1 MKPKGKIL
9 SLLLV
14 ICLVAGLMPTTV
26 FAANSGKAIQL
37 GTDALNESINS
48 TNAATVYFGQND
60 TDQPGAWRV
69 IGYNGNGVASAQ
81 GDMTLLAAGNMGLV
95 QFSTNGTN
103 TYADSNLKAAI
114 DALAEK
120 LTEEET
126 AAVNKRTLV
135 SGSYNGE
142 NTDCVSGAQVDNAVF
157 WPLSTAEANMVSND
171 IRALSTEHP
180 DWAMYYWWLRSPG
193 RGYGAAVVIG
203 GGHVDNDGSNVDGE
217 FGVRPAFNLDL
228 NSVLFTSA
236 AAGGKS
242 ASGMDSGLTAIG
254 DYTDNEW
261 KLTLLDESRNF
272 AVTETEVS
280 GISGGTVTL
289 NYTGAATGTNEYISV
304 ILADENGVQSY
315 GRVAQPTEASGTAEV
330 TIPAGLAVGT
340 YTLYAFSEQYN
351 GDYMTDYASAFETV
365 SLTVTPDKA
374 IMLGTSGISGYDS
387 TNGYD
392 YIYFGNWTA
401 PDEYTTSGPI
411 KWRVLDDQTNTGEAG
426 LFLLTDTLLG
436 SGTYGGVYFGKS
448 SYSKAWQ
455 GSDAQTWC
463 ATFYG
468 SNFSAGEQGAVIA
481 TTKSDEAFTSSTY
494 SIPFAASEN
503 ILNGD
508 KVFFLSAQEAENS
521 AYGFTDDAA
530 RIANYGGSAG
540 VWWLRS
546 PNAYF
551 AGYAGL
557 VNRNGNVHDY
567 DVSYVWAARPAFNLD
582 LTSVLFTSA
591 AVGGKIPAASSGGNQ
606 SGEAAD
612 AIFEIGDYDGNEWKL
627 TLLDNSRNFAVTEK
641 TASGKPGD
649 TITLNYSGATT
660 GTNEYISVIIAD
672 NSGAQY
678 YGRVAQPAEASG
690 TAEVTIPAGLAVGTY
705 TLYAFSEQYNGDYMT
720 DYASAFETVSLTV
733 TPDKAIMLGT
743 SGISGYDST
752 NGYDYIYFGNWTAPD
767 EYTTSGPIKWRVLDD
782 QTNTGENG
790 LFLLSEELLGTGY
803 YGGVYFQQSY
813 HYDSSSGSYHKGSAP
828 ANGDHTDCL
837 IANAW
842 QGSDAQTWCATFYSN
857 NFSTGEQSAVLG
869 TTKSDGAFTSS
880 TYNVPFAASE
890 SILNGDKVFFLSAQ
904 EAENSAYGFTDDAA
918 RIANYGGSAGV
929 WWLRS
934 PDAYYTYFAGAV
946 GYNGYVYY
954 DLVLHDWAA
963 RPAFNL
969 DLNSVLFTSAAAGGK
984 SASGMDSGLT
994 AVDDY
999 TGSEWKLTLL
1009 DSSRSSFTVDASEA
1023 ETSVEVGYTSWS
1035 IPVDYS
1041 GAQTGANEY
1050 VSALLCDSNGN
1061 VLYYGNIAQN
1071 SASGTAALNI
1081 PAGLAAG
1088 SYSLKV
1094 FSEQC
1099 NGDYMTDYAS
1109 ALQEISLNVLSKE
1122 TTPQA
1127 VFTAAGDSS
1136 GTLSNVD
1143 ASMKYSTD
1151 GGASWTDIT
1160 GTTAEITGVTAD
1172 KDIQVVKKGDGTA
1185 TVDSDAQIIDVTQA
1199 AIPVGIGKTDCT
1211 TAAQNDGTITGVDS
1225 TMEYR
1230 LSSASEW
1237 TSISGNTVSGLAN
1250 GTYEVRVKANG
1261 TVLASEVATVIIG
1274 AHTCAAQGDW
1284 QHDANEHW
1292 KLCACGA
1299 EVDRAAHTGGTAT
1312 CTEKAVC
1319 DVCGSSYGAINPDNH
1334 TGEIVWTKT
1343 ATAHSSKYSCCDA
1356 VVVAEEAHE
1365 WENGVCAECGYEC
1378 QHDGGTATCTEKAVC
1393 DICGEEYG
1401 ELNASNHTNLVKTEA
1416 KAATHMT
1423 EGNIEY
1429 WYCDGC
1435 DKYFSDEAGT
1445 KEIALKDTVIPKLT
1459 EHTADGTGWHSDETN
1474 HWNTCEC
1481 GEKLNEAAHTFEWVT
1496 DKEATA
1502 TEAGSKH
1509 EECTVC
1515 GYAKAAVEIPATGET
1530 TSPETGDNSNIALWI
1545 AVMLAAGTALTG
1557 TVLYSRKRKYSR

>member
-1 MKPKGKIL
+1 MKKRFL

-95 QFSTNGTN
+95 KFSTNGTN

-180 DWAMYYWWLRSPG
+180 GWAMYYWWLRSPG
-193 RGYGAAVVIG
+193 RDYGAAVVIG
-203 GGHVDNDGSNVDGE
+203 DGHVDNDGSNVDGV
-217 FGVRPAFNLDL
+217 FGVRPAFNLNL
-228 NSVLFTSA
+228 N
-236 AAGGKS
+236 
-242 ASGMDSGLTAIG
+242 
-254 DYTDNEW
+254 
-261 KLTLLDESRNF
+261 
-272 AVTETEVS
+272 
-280 GISGGTVTL
+280 
-289 NYTGAATGTNEYISV
+289 
-304 ILADENGVQSY
+304 
-315 GRVAQPTEASGTAEV
+315 
-330 TIPAGLAVGT
+330 
-340 YTLYAFSEQYN
+340 
-351 GDYMTDYASAFETV
+351 
-365 SLTVTPDKA
+365 
-374 IMLGTSGISGYDS
+374 
-387 TNGYD
+387 
-392 YIYFGNWTA
+392 
-401 PDEYTTSGPI
+401 
-411 KWRVLDDQTNTGEAG
+411 
-426 LFLLTDTLLG
+426 
-436 SGTYGGVYFGKS
+436 
-448 SYSKAWQ
+448 
-455 GSDAQTWC
+455 
-463 ATFYG
+463 
-468 SNFSAGEQGAVIA
+468 
-481 TTKSDEAFTSSTY
+481 
-494 SIPFAASEN
+494 
-503 ILNGD
+503 
-508 KVFFLSAQEAENS
+508 
-521 AYGFTDDAA
+521 
-530 RIANYGGSAG
+530 
-540 VWWLRS
+540 
-546 PNAYF
+546 
-551 AGYAGL
+551 
-557 VNRNGNVHDY
+557 
-567 DVSYVWAARPAFNLD
+567 
-582 LTSVLFTSA
+582 SVLFTSA
-591 AVGGKIPAASSGGNQ
+591 AVGGKAGD
-606 SGEAAD
+606 GELTAV
-612 AIFEIGDYDGNEWKL
+612 GDYTGSEWKL

-678 YGRVAQPAEASG
+678 YGRVAQPTEADG
-690 TAEVTIPAGLAVGTY
+690 TAEVTIPAGLAYGTY

-733 TPDKAIMLGT
+733 TPDKAIMPGT
-743 SGISGYDST
+743 SGISGYDGT
-752 NGYDYIYFGNWTAPD
+752 NGYDYIYYGTWNG
-767 EYTTSGPIKWRVLDD
+767 SPIKWRVLDD
-782 QTNTGENG
+782 QTNTGSTG
-790 LFLLSEELLGTGY
+790 LFLLSDVLLGSGDF
-803 YGGVYFQQSY
+803 GGVYF
-813 HYDSSSGSYHKGSAP
+813 DNSSPYS
-828 ANGDHTDCL
+828 NV
-837 IANAW
+837 W
-842 QGSDAQTWCATFYSN
+842 QGSDAQTWCENFYSS
-857 NFSTGEQSAVLG
+857 NFSTGEQSAVLS
-869 TTKSDGAFTSS
+869 TTKDDEAFTSS
-880 TYNVPFAASE
+880 TSDAPFAASVN
-890 SILNGDKVFFLSAQ
+890 ILNGDKVFFLSAE
-904 EAENSAYGFTDDAA
+904 EAEKSEYGFDSNTT
-918 RIANYGGSAGV
+918 RVANYGDSAGV

-934 PDAYYTYFAGAV
+934 PYANDTDDAGVVLDFGIV
-946 GYNGYVYY
+946 NNDYVF
-954 DLVLHDWAA
+954 HDWAA

-969 DLNSVLFTSAAAGGK
+969 DLKSVLFSSAAEGGK
-984 SASGMDSGLT
+984 ISAAESGNNQGGEAADAIFEIG
-994 AVDDY
+994 DY
-999 TGSEWKLTLL
+999 AGNEWKLTLL
-1009 DSSRSSFTVDASEA
+1009 DNSRNFAVTETEVSGISSGNVTLHYA
-1023 ETSVEVGYTSWS
+1023 
-1035 IPVDYS
+1035 
-1041 GAQTGANEY
+1041 GATIGENEY
-1050 VSALLCDSNGN
+1050 ISVIIADSNGSA
-1061 VLYYGNIAQN
+1061 LYYGRVAQPD
-1071 SASGTAALNI
+1071 SANGQVEIKI
-1081 PAGLAAG
+1081 PASLAAG
-1088 SYSLKV
+1088 EYTLNV
-1094 FSEQC
+1094 FSEQY

-1185 TVDSDAQIIDVTQA
+1185 TADSDAQIIDVTQA
-1199 AIPVGIGKTDCT
+1199 ATPTGLGKTDCT

-1237 TSISGNTVSGLAN
+1237 TSISGNTVTGLVN
-1250 GTYEVRVKANG
+1250 GTYDVRVKANG
-1261 TVLASEVATVIIG
+1261 TVLASEVATVTIG

-1284 QHDANEHW
+1284 QHDENGHW
-1292 KLCACGA
+1292 KLCVCGA
-1299 EVDRAAHTGGTAT
+1299 EVDRAAHTGGVAT

-1319 DVCGSSYGAINPDNH
+1319 DVCG
-1334 TGEIVWTKT
+1334 
-1343 ATAHSSKYSCCDA
+1343 
-1356 VVVAEEAHE
+1356 
-1365 WENGVCAECGYEC
+1365 
-1378 QHDGGTATCTEKAVC
+1378 
-1393 DICGEEYG
+1393 EEYG
-1401 ELNASNHTNLVKTEA
+1401 EVNAASHTNLVKTEA

-1509 EECTVC
+1509 EKCTVC
-1515 GYAKAAVEIPATGET
+1515 GYEKAAVEIPATGT
-1530 TSPETGDNSNIALWI
+1530 PSDTDTSSPQTGDDSNIALWI
-1545 AVMLAAGTALTG
+1545 AVMLAAGAVLTG
-1557 TVLYSRKRKYSR
+1557 TAVYSRKRKYSR

>member
-1 MKPKGKIL
+1 MKGETDMKKRFL

-135 SGSYNGE
+135 SGSYNGK

-157 WPLSTAEANMVSND
+157 WPLSTAEAYMLSND
-171 IRALSTEHP
+171 IRALSTENP
-180 DWAMYYWWLRSPG
+180 TWAMYYWWLRSPG
-193 RGYGAAVVIG
+193 IFDSRAAVVDG
-203 GGHVDNDGSNVDGE
+203 DGNVGNYGTHVYGE
-217 FGVRPAFNLDL
+217 FGVRPAFHLDL

-236 AAGGKS
+236 AVGGK
-242 ASGMDSGLTAIG
+242 AGDGELTAVG
-254 DYTDNEW
+254 DYTGSKW
-261 KLTLLDESRNF
+261 KLTLLDNSRKF
-272 AVTETEVS
+272 AVTEKTAS
-280 GISGGTVTL
+280 GAPGDTVTL
-289 NYTGAATGTNEYISV
+289 HYSGTTTGTNEYISV
-304 ILADENGVQSY
+304 IIADNSGAQYY
-315 GRVAQPTEASGTAEV
+315 GRIAQPDTADGTAEV
-330 TIPAGLAVGT
+330 TIPADLAVGT
-340 YTLYAFSEQYN
+340 YTLYVFSEQYN
-351 GDYMTDYASAFETV
+351 GDYMTDYASAFAEV
-365 SLTVTPDKA
+365 SLTVAPDKA
-374 IMLGTSGISGYDS
+374 IMLGASQLQGGQAD
-387 TNGYD
+387 N
-392 YIYFGNWTA
+392 IYFGTYQQSSAGSTEPDGTEGVDWIKSDTA
-401 PDEYTTSGPI
+401 NKNGQGPYYYI
-411 KWRVLDDQTNTGEAG
+411 DPVKWRVLENADGQ
-426 LFLLTDTLLG
+426 LFLLSDQNLDVFQYHTEYESVTWETSTMRSWLNGYDVSQNTGGSSGIDYTDDNFINTAFSEKEQAAIADTEVVNDDNPDFGTDGGNNTTDKIFLLSIDEANDGSYFADNSSRISTNTAYVAGGGKLG
-436 SGTYGGVYFGKS
+436 SSYMNGV
-448 SYSKAWQ
+448 
-455 GSDAQTWC
+455 
-463 ATFYG
+463 
-468 SNFSAGEQGAVIA
+468 GEA
-481 TTKSDEAFTSSTY
+481 DY
-494 SIPFAASEN
+494 
-503 ILNGD
+503 
-508 KVFFLSAQEAENS
+508 
-521 AYGFTDDAA
+521 
-530 RIANYGGSAG
+530 
-540 VWWLRS
+540 WWLRS
-546 PNAYF
+546 PGDDASNAAIVY
-551 AGYAGL
+551 GNGGVSSDGL
-557 VNRNGNVHDY
+557 T
-567 DVSYVWAARPAFNLD
+567 VSGGISAVRPAFNLD

-591 AVGGKIPAASSGGNQ
+591 AVGGKIPAAGSGGNQ
-606 SGEAAD
+606 GGEVAD
-612 AIFEIGDYDGNEWKL
+612 AIFEIGDYDGSEWKL

-649 TITLNYSGATT
+649 TITLNYSDATT

-678 YGRVAQPAEASG
+678 YGRIAQPDTADG
-690 TAEVTIPAGLAVGTY
+690 TAEVTIPADLAVGTY
-705 TLYAFSEQYNGDYMT
+705 TLYVFSEQY
-720 DYASAFETVSLTV
+720 
-733 TPDKAIMLGT
+733 
-743 SGISGYDST
+743 
-752 NGYDYIYFGNWTAPD
+752 
-767 EYTTSGPIKWRVLDD
+767 
-782 QTNTGENG
+782 
-790 LFLLSEELLGTGY
+790 
-803 YGGVYFQQSY
+803 
-813 HYDSSSGSYHKGSAP
+813 
-828 ANGDHTDCL
+828 
-837 IANAW
+837 
-842 QGSDAQTWCATFYSN
+842 
-857 NFSTGEQSAVLG
+857 
-869 TTKSDGAFTSS
+869 
-880 TYNVPFAASE
+880 
-890 SILNGDKVFFLSAQ
+890 
-904 EAENSAYGFTDDAA
+904 
-918 RIANYGGSAGV
+918 
-929 WWLRS
+929 
-934 PDAYYTYFAGAV
+934 
-946 GYNGYVYY
+946 
-954 DLVLHDWAA
+954 
-963 RPAFNL
+963 
-969 DLNSVLFTSAAAGGK
+969 
-984 SASGMDSGLT
+984 
-994 AVDDY
+994 
-999 TGSEWKLTLL
+999 
-1009 DSSRSSFTVDASEA
+1009 
-1023 ETSVEVGYTSWS
+1023 
-1035 IPVDYS
+1035 
-1041 GAQTGANEY
+1041 
-1050 VSALLCDSNGN
+1050 
-1061 VLYYGNIAQN
+1061 
-1071 SASGTAALNI
+1071 
-1081 PAGLAAG
+1081 
-1088 SYSLKV
+1088 
-1094 FSEQC
+1094 

-1185 TVDSDAQIIDVTQA
+1185 TADSDAQIIDVTQA
-1199 AIPVGIGKTDCT
+1199 ATPTGLGKTDCT

-1230 LSSASEW
+1230 LSAASEW

-1250 GTYEVRVKANG
+1250 GTYEVRVRANG
-1261 TVLASEVATVIIG
+1261 TVLSSEVATVTIG

-1299 EVDRAAHTGGTAT
+1299 EVDRAAHTGGEAT

-1319 DVCGSSYGAINPDNH
+1319 DICGSSYGAINPDNH

-1343 ATAHSSKYSCCDA
+1343 ATAHSNKYSCCDA

-1401 ELNASNHTNLVKTEA
+1401 EVNAASHTNLVKTED

-1445 KEIALKDTVIPKLT
+1445 QEIALADTVIPKLT
-1459 EHTADGTGWHSDETN
+1459 EHTADGSGWHSDEAG

-1481 GEKLNEAAHTFEWVT
+1481 GEMLNEAAHTFEWVT

-1502 TEAGSKH
+1502 AEAGSKH

-1515 GYAKAAVEIPATGET
+1515 GYAKAAVEIPATGDNT
-1530 TSPETGDNSNIALWI
+1530 QSPQTGDDSNIALWI
-1545 AVMLAAGTALTG
+1545 AVMLAAGAVLTG
-1557 TVLYSRKRKYSR
+1557 TAVYSRKRKYSR

>member
-1 MKPKGKIL
+1 MKPKSRIL
-9 SLLLV
+9 SLLLA
-14 ICLVAGLMPTTV
+14 ICLVVGLMPT
-26 FAANSGKAIQL
+26 AA
-37 GTDALNESINS
+37 
-48 TNAATVYFGQND
+48 
-60 TDQPGAWRV
+60 
-69 IGYNGNGVASAQ
+69 
-81 GDMTLLAAGNMGLV
+81 LAA
-95 QFSTNGTN
+95 
-103 TYADSNLKAAI
+103 
-114 DALAEK
+114 
-120 LTEEET
+120 
-126 AAVNKRTLV
+126 
-135 SGSYNGE
+135 
-142 NTDCVSGAQVDNAVF
+142 
-157 WPLSTAEANMVSND
+157 
-171 IRALSTEHP
+171 
-180 DWAMYYWWLRSPG
+180 
-193 RGYGAAVVIG
+193 
-203 GGHVDNDGSNVDGE
+203 DGS
-217 FGVRPAFNLDL
+217 
-228 NSVLFTSA
+228 
-236 AAGGKS
+236 K
-242 ASGMDSGLTAIG
+242 
-254 DYTDNEW
+254 
-261 KLTLLDESRNF
+261 
-272 AVTETEVS
+272 
-280 GISGGTVTL
+280 
-289 NYTGAATGTNEYISV
+289 
-304 ILADENGVQSY
+304 
-315 GRVAQPTEASGTAEV
+315 
-330 TIPAGLAVGT
+330 TIMP
-340 YTLYAFSEQYN
+340 
-351 GDYMTDYASAFETV
+351 
-365 SLTVTPDKA
+365 
-374 IMLGTSGISGYDS
+374 GTSGIKDPTAEGS
-387 TNGYD
+387 TYYTPNS
-392 YIYFGNWTA
+392 YIYFGKNGET
-401 PDEYTTSGPI
+401 PI
-411 KWRVLDDQTNTGEAG
+411 KWRVLDADKANDSSTDGMFLLSEYLLASGVQFEAAWNSDDNDGQTNPNEWQNSDAQVWCKNFASNQSNFSQAEQGAMLGIAKEDSGENS
-426 LFLLTDTLLG
+426 LY
-436 SGTYGGVYFGKS
+436 SISWGKS
-448 SYSKAWQ
+448 SLTA
-455 GSDAQTWC
+455 
-463 ATFYG
+463 
-468 SNFSAGEQGAVIA
+468 N
-481 TTKSDEAFTSSTY
+481 
-494 SIPFAASEN
+494 
-503 ILNGD
+503 D
-508 KVFFLSAQEAENS
+508 KMFFLSVRELADYVGSYDGAPGLP
-521 AYGFTDDAA
+521 ATTVD
-530 RIANYGGSAG
+530 GSAG

-546 PNAYF
+546 PNANITHD
-551 AGYAGL
+551 AGL
-557 VNRNGNVHDY
+557 VYDNGYVFDLNVDY
-567 DVSYVWAARPAFNLD
+567 DWAARPAFNLD
-582 LTSVLFTSA
+582 LT
-591 AVGGKIPAASSGGNQ
+591 
-606 SGEAAD
+606 
-612 AIFEIGDYDGNEWKL
+612 
-627 TLLDNSRNFAVTEK
+627 
-641 TASGKPGD
+641 
-649 TITLNYSGATT
+649 
-660 GTNEYISVIIAD
+660 
-672 NSGAQY
+672 
-678 YGRVAQPAEASG
+678 
-690 TAEVTIPAGLAVGTY
+690 
-705 TLYAFSEQYNGDYMT
+705 
-720 DYASAFETVSLTV
+720 
-733 TPDKAIMLGT
+733 
-743 SGISGYDST
+743 
-752 NGYDYIYFGNWTAPD
+752 
-767 EYTTSGPIKWRVLDD
+767 
-782 QTNTGENG
+782 
-790 LFLLSEELLGTGY
+790 
-803 YGGVYFQQSY
+803 
-813 HYDSSSGSYHKGSAP
+813 
-828 ANGDHTDCL
+828 
-837 IANAW
+837 
-842 QGSDAQTWCATFYSN
+842 
-857 NFSTGEQSAVLG
+857 
-869 TTKSDGAFTSS
+869 
-880 TYNVPFAASE
+880 
-890 SILNGDKVFFLSAQ
+890 
-904 EAENSAYGFTDDAA
+904 
-918 RIANYGGSAGV
+918 
-929 WWLRS
+929 
-934 PDAYYTYFAGAV
+934 
-946 GYNGYVYY
+946 
-954 DLVLHDWAA
+954 
-963 RPAFNL
+963 
-969 DLNSVLFTSAAAGGK
+969 SVLFTSAAAGGK

-1160 GTTAEITGVTAD
+1160 GTTAEITGVAAD

-1185 TVDSDAQIIDVTQA
+1185 TADSDAQIIDVTQA

-1250 GTYEVRVKANG
+1250 GTYDVRVKANG
-1261 TVLASEVATVIIG
+1261 TVLASEVAAVTIG
-1274 AHTCAAQGDW
+1274 AHTCAAQGGW

-1445 KEIALKDTVIPKLT
+1445 QEIALADTVIPKLT
-1459 EHTADGTGWHSDETN
+1459 EHTADGSGWHSDETG

-1481 GEKLNEAAHTFEWVT
+1481 GEKLNEAAHTFEWVI

-1502 TEAGSKH
+1502 AEAGSKH

-1515 GYAKAAVEIPATGET
+1515 GYAKAAVEIPATGDT
-1530 TSPETGDNSNIALWI
+1530 TSPETGDNSNMVLWI

-1557 TVLYSRKRKYSR
+1557 TVLYSRKRKYNR

>member
-1 MKPKGKIL
+1 MKKRFL

-95 QFSTNGTN
+95 KFSTNGTN

-180 DWAMYYWWLRSPG
+180 DWEMYYWWLRSPC
-193 RGYGAAVVIG
+193 RTDIFAADVG
-203 GGHVDNDGSNVDGE
+203 GGGGVGHNGDSVSRE
-217 FGVRPAFNLDL
+217 FGV
-228 NSVLFTSA
+228 
-236 AAGGKS
+236 
-242 ASGMDSGLTAIG
+242 
-254 DYTDNEW
+254 
-261 KLTLLDESRNF
+261 
-272 AVTETEVS
+272 
-280 GISGGTVTL
+280 
-289 NYTGAATGTNEYISV
+289 
-304 ILADENGVQSY
+304 
-315 GRVAQPTEASGTAEV
+315 
-330 TIPAGLAVGT
+330 
-340 YTLYAFSEQYN
+340 
-351 GDYMTDYASAFETV
+351 
-365 SLTVTPDKA
+365 
-374 IMLGTSGISGYDS
+374 
-387 TNGYD
+387 
-392 YIYFGNWTA
+392 
-401 PDEYTTSGPI
+401 
-411 KWRVLDDQTNTGEAG
+411 
-426 LFLLTDTLLG
+426 
-436 SGTYGGVYFGKS
+436 
-448 SYSKAWQ
+448 
-455 GSDAQTWC
+455 
-463 ATFYG
+463 
-468 SNFSAGEQGAVIA
+468 
-481 TTKSDEAFTSSTY
+481 
-494 SIPFAASEN
+494 
-503 ILNGD
+503 
-508 KVFFLSAQEAENS
+508 
-521 AYGFTDDAA
+521 
-530 RIANYGGSAG
+530 
-540 VWWLRS
+540 
-546 PNAYF
+546 
-551 AGYAGL
+551 
-557 VNRNGNVHDY
+557 
-567 DVSYVWAARPAFNLD
+567 
-582 LTSVLFTSA
+582 
-591 AVGGKIPAASSGGNQ
+591 
-606 SGEAAD
+606 
-612 AIFEIGDYDGNEWKL
+612 
-627 TLLDNSRNFAVTEK
+627 
-641 TASGKPGD
+641 
-649 TITLNYSGATT
+649 
-660 GTNEYISVIIAD
+660 
-672 NSGAQY
+672 
-678 YGRVAQPAEASG
+678 
-690 TAEVTIPAGLAVGTY
+690 
-705 TLYAFSEQYNGDYMT
+705 
-720 DYASAFETVSLTV
+720 
-733 TPDKAIMLGT
+733 
-743 SGISGYDST
+743 
-752 NGYDYIYFGNWTAPD
+752 
-767 EYTTSGPIKWRVLDD
+767 
-782 QTNTGENG
+782 
-790 LFLLSEELLGTGY
+790 
-803 YGGVYFQQSY
+803 
-813 HYDSSSGSYHKGSAP
+813 
-828 ANGDHTDCL
+828 
-837 IANAW
+837 
-842 QGSDAQTWCATFYSN
+842 
-857 NFSTGEQSAVLG
+857 
-869 TTKSDGAFTSS
+869 
-880 TYNVPFAASE
+880 
-890 SILNGDKVFFLSAQ
+890 
-904 EAENSAYGFTDDAA
+904 
-918 RIANYGGSAGV
+918 
-929 WWLRS
+929 
-934 PDAYYTYFAGAV
+934 
-946 GYNGYVYY
+946 
-954 DLVLHDWAA
+954 

-1185 TVDSDAQIIDVTQA
+1185 TADSDAQIIDVTQA

-1230 LSSASEW
+1230 LSTASKW

-1250 GTYEVRVKANG
+1250 GTYEVRVKADG
-1261 TVLASEVATVIIG
+1261 TVLASEVATVTIG
-1274 AHTCAAQGDW
+1274 AHTCAAQGGW
-1284 QHDANEHW
+1284 QHDENEHW

-1319 DVCGSSYGAINPDNH
+1319 DVCG
-1334 TGEIVWTKT
+1334 
-1343 ATAHSSKYSCCDA
+1343 
-1356 VVVAEEAHE
+1356 
-1365 WENGVCAECGYEC
+1365 
-1378 QHDGGTATCTEKAVC
+1378 
-1393 DICGEEYG
+1393 EEYG

-1423 EGNIEY
+1423 KGNIEY

-1445 KEIALKDTVIPKLT
+1445 QEIALADTVIPKLT
-1459 EHTADGTGWHSDETN
+1459 EHTADGSGWHSDETG

-1481 GEKLNEAAHTFEWVT
+1481 GEKLNEAAHTFEWVI

-1502 TEAGSKH
+1502 AEAGSKH

-1530 TSPETGDNSNIALWI
+1530 TSPETGDNNNIFLWI
-1545 AVMLAAGTALTG
+1545 ALLFVSGG
-1557 TVLYSRKRKYSR
+1557 VLSVVTYKKKKQTN